1 MDREIR
7 AVHVGLGPMGLRV
20 VQHILAERKGIRY
33 VGAVDV
39 DPRLEGKDLGEIAGL
54 ASPAGVKITGD
65 ATAVFEETRPDI
77 AIYTTV
83 SPLEAFLPQ
92 TEVALRNGVN
102 VISTCEELAFP
113 SFVAADLTARYDE
126 LCKFHGVSMLGTGI
140 NPGFL
145 MDLRASLLSAACTD
159 VQRIEIT
166 RRMDA
171 TPRRQPFQ
179 KKIGAGMDVDEY
191 RRAIESGAITGHVGL
206 EMSICLIADALGW
219 ELEEVRVTGPE
230 PVVAEKQVSSE
241 YFAVARGQVKGTEQ
255 EAIGIVGGENR
266 IRLSFSAFLGATP
279 SFDEVVIVGTPEVR
293 ARVSPCWHGD
303 YGTVAMAVNLIPA
316 VINARPGL
324 LTIND
329 IVPVSFKAGNL
340 GRFVTQGA

>member
-20 VQHILAERKGIRY
+20 VQHILAERQGIRY

-39 DPRLEGKDLGEIAGL
+39 DPRLEGKDLGELAGMGSPSGVRVTCD
-54 ASPAGVKITGD
+54 AS
-65 ATAVFEETRPDI
+65 AVFEETRPDI

-83 SPLEAFLPQ
+83 SPLKAFLSQ
-92 TEVALRNGVN
+92 AEVALRNGVN
-102 VISTCEELAFP
+102 VVSTCEELAFP
-113 SFVAADLTARYDE
+113 SFVDADVTARYDE
-126 LCKFHGVSMLGTGI
+126 MCKQYGVSMLGTGI

-145 MDLRASLLSAACTD
+145 MDLRPSLLSAACTD
-159 VQRIEIT
+159 VQRIEVT

-171 TPRRQPFQ
+171 SPRRQPFQ

-191 RRAIESGAITGHVGL
+191 RRAMESGEITGHVGL

-230 PVVAEKQVSSE
+230 PVIAEKPVSSE
-241 YFAVARGQVKGTEQ
+241 YFTATRGQVKGTEQ
-255 EAIGIVGGENR
+255 EAIGIVGGECR
-266 IRLSFSAFLGATP
+266 IRLSFSAFLDATP

-340 GRFVTQGA
+340 GRFVVQGA

>member
-1 MDREIR
+1 MSREIR

-20 VQHILAERKGIRY
+20 VQHVLTDRKGVRY

-39 DPRLEGKDLGEIAGL
+39 SPDLVGRDLGELAGASSLAGL
-54 ASPAGVKITGD
+54 KVSSD
-65 ATAVFEETRPDI
+65 AARVFQHTRPDI

-83 SPLEAFLPQ
+83 SSLKDFLPQ
-92 TEVALRNGVN
+92 TEVALKNGVN

-113 SFVAADLTARYDE
+113 AFVDAGLTETYDK
-126 LCKFHGVSMLGTGI
+126 LCRKNEVSMLGTGI

-145 MDLRASLLSAACTD
+145 MDLRATVLSAACTD
-159 VQRIEIT
+159 VKRIEIT

-171 TPRRQPFQ
+171 TPRRKPFQ
-179 KKIGAGMDVDEY
+179 RKIGAGMEVEAY
-191 RRAIESGAITGHVGL
+191 MRAMESGEITGHVGL

-219 ELEEVRVTGPE
+219 KLDAVRVEGPE
-230 PVVAEKQVSSE
+230 PVIAREEVSSE
-241 YFAVARGQVKGTEQ
+241 HFRVANGQVKGTMQ
-255 EAIGIVGGENR
+255 EAVGIVAGENR
-266 IRLSFSAFLGATP
+266 IRLNFSAFLGAQP
-279 SFDEVVIVGTPEVR
+279 SFDEVVIVGTPEIR

-329 IVPVSFKAGNL
+329 IVPVSFKSGNL
-340 GRFVTQGA
+340 GNFVTIGA

>member
-1 MDREIR
+1 MDRDIR

-20 VQHILAERKGIRY
+20 VKHVLAERQGIRY
-33 VGAVDV
+33 VGAIDV
-39 DPRLEGKDLGEIAGL
+39 APELEGKDLGELAGL
-54 ASPAGVKITGD
+54 GPCGVKITGD
-65 ATAVFEETRPDI
+65 AARVFEETKPDI

-83 SPLEAFLPQ
+83 SPLKRFLPQ
-92 TEVALRNGVN
+92 TEVAIRNGVN

-113 SFVAADLTARYDE
+113 RFIDAGMTAKYDE
-126 LCKFHGVSMLGTGI
+126 LCKKHGVTMLGTGI

-145 MDLRASLLSAACTD
+145 MDLRASVLTAACTD

-179 KKIGAGMDVDEY
+179 KKIGAGMDVEEY
-191 RRAIESGAITGHVGL
+191 RKATASGAITGHVGL

-219 ELEEVRVTGPE
+219 PLEEVRVNGPD
-230 PVVAEKQVSSE
+230 PVVAETPVASE
-241 YFAVARGQVKGTEQ
+241 HFTVAAGQVKGTVQ
-255 EAIGIVGGENR
+255 QAVGMVAGEEK
-266 IRLSFSAFLGATP
+266 IRLNFAAYLGAEP
-279 SFDEVVIVGTPEVR
+279 SYDEVALFGMPEIR
-293 ARVSPCWHGD
+293 ARVTPCWHGD

-316 VINARPGL
+316 VINACPGL

-329 IVPVSFKAGNL
+329 IVPVSFKSGSMA
-340 GRFVTQGA
+340 RFVCQGA